1 MKIQTAYMDDIEI
14 NEADIV
20 HFQHGLPGFE
30 EERQFI
36 LLSISNDSIYQV
48 LQSINTKEI
57 AFIVASPF
65 ITIKNYNFDL
75 DEATVEA
82 LQINDE
88 REVAIL
94 GIVTLKETLASST
107 INLKAPI
114 VLNTTNKQAKQVIL
128 DNSMFTIHQP
138 LSNPKEVG

>member
-1 MKIQTAYMDDIEI
+1 MKIQTAYMNDIEI
-14 NEADIV
+14 NEADII

-57 AFIVASPF
+57 AFIVLSPF
-65 ITIKNYNFDL
+65 ITIKDYNFEL
-75 DEATVEA
+75 DEGTVES
-82 LQINDE
+82 LQINNE
-88 REVAIL
+88 REVAVL

-128 DNSMFTIHQP
+128 DNSTFTIHQP
-138 LSNPKEVG
+138 LSNPKEAG

>member
-1 MKIQTAYMDDIEI
+1 MKIQTAYMNDIEI
-14 NEADIV
+14 NEADII

-65 ITIKNYNFDL
+65 ITIKDYNFEL
-75 DEATVEA
+75 DEATVES

-88 REVAIL
+88 REVAVL

-114 VLNTTNKQAKQVIL
+114 ILNTTNKQAKQVIL
-128 DNSMFTIHQP
+128 DNSTFTIHQP
-138 LSNPKEVG
+138 LSNPKEAG

>member
-14 NEADIV
+14 NEADIIQ
-20 HFQHGLPGFE
+20 FQHGIPGFE

-36 LLSISNDSIYQV
+36 LLPISSDSIYQV
-48 LQSINTKEI
+48 LQSVNTKEL

-65 ITIKNYNFDL
+65 ITIKDYSFEL
-75 DEATVEA
+75 DEATVET
-82 LQINDE
+82 LQIIDE
-88 REVAIL
+88 REVAVL

-114 VLNTTNKQAKQVIL
+114 VLNTTNKQARQVIL
-128 DNSMFTIHQP
+128 DTSSFTIHQP

>member
-1 MKIQTAYMDDIEI
+1 MKIQTAYMNDIEI
-14 NEADIV
+14 NEADII

-36 LLSISNDSIYQV
+36 LLPISSDSIYQV
-48 LQSINTKEI
+48 LQSVNTKEL

-65 ITIKNYNFDL
+65 MATKNYSFEL
-75 DEATVEA
+75 DEATVET
-82 LQINDE
+82 LHINDE
-88 REVAIL
+88 KEVAVL

-114 VLNTTNKQAKQVIL
+114 VLNTTNKQARQVIL
-128 DNSMFTIHQP
+128 DNSRFTIHQP

>member
-1 MKIQTAYMDDIEI
+1 MKIQTAYMNDIEI
-14 NEADIV
+14 NEADII

-65 ITIKNYNFDL
+65 ITIKNYNFEL
-75 DEATVEA
+75 DEATVES

-88 REVAIL
+88 REVAVL

-128 DNSMFTIHQP
+128 DNSTFTIHQP
-138 LSNPKEVG
+138 LSNPKEAG

>member
-65 ITIKNYNFDL
+65 IIIKNYNFDL
-75 DEATVEA
+75 DEATVES

-88 REVAIL
+88 REVAVL

-128 DNSMFTIHQP
+128 DNSTFTIHQP

>member
-14 NEADIV
+14 NEADLI

-48 LQSINTKEI
+48 LQSINTTEI

-65 ITIKNYNFDL
+65 IAIKDYNFEL
-75 DEATVEA
+75 DEATVES

-88 REVAIL
+88 REVAVL

-114 VLNTTNKQAKQVIL
+114 VLNTTNKKAKQVIL
-128 DNSMFTIHQP
+128 DNSTFTIHQP

>member
-14 NEADIV
+14 NETDII
-20 HFQHGLPGFE
+20 HFQHGIPGFE

-36 LLSISNDSIYQV
+36 LLPISSGSIYQV
-48 LQSINTKEI
+48 LQSVKTKEL

-65 ITIKNYNFDL
+65 IAIMDYSFEL

-82 LQINDE
+82 LHINDE
-88 REVAIL
+88 KEVAVL

-128 DNSMFTIHQP
+128 ENSAFTIHHP
-138 LSNPKEVG
+138 LSTQKEEG

>member
-14 NEADIV
+14 NEADII

-36 LLSISNDSIYQV
+36 LLSISNESIYQV

-65 ITIKNYNFDL
+65 IATKNYSFEL
-75 DEATVEA
+75 DEATVEV
-82 LQINDE
+82 LHINHE
-88 REVAIL
+88 REVAVL

-128 DNSMFTIHQP
+128 EDSTFTIHYA
-138 LSNPKEVG
+138 LNPQKEEE

>member
-1 MKIQTAYMDDIEI
+1 MKIQTAYMNDIEI
-14 NEADIV
+14 NEADII

-65 ITIKNYNFDL
+65 ITIKDYNFEL
-75 DEATVEA
+75 DEATVES

-88 REVAIL
+88 REVAVL

-128 DNSMFTIHQP
+128 DNSTFTIHQP
-138 LSNPKEVG
+138 LSNPKEAG

>member
-14 NEADIV
+14 NEADII
-20 HFQHGLPGFE
+20 HFQHGIPGFE
-30 EERQFI
+30 VERKFI
-36 LLSISNDSIYQV
+36 LLPISSESIYQV
-48 LQSINTKEI
+48 LQSVNTKEL

-65 ITIKNYNFDL
+65 IAVQDYSFEL
-75 DEATVEA
+75 DEATVET

-88 REVAIL
+88 KEVAVL

-114 VLNTTNKQAKQVIL
+114 VLNTTNKQARQVIL
-128 DNSMFTIHQP
+128 DNSRFTIHQP

>member
-1 MKIQTAYMDDIEI
+1 MKIQTAYMDDIAI
-14 NEADIV
+14 NEADII

-30 EERQFI
+30 EEQQFI

-48 LQSINTKEI
+48 LQSIITKEI

-65 ITIKNYNFDL
+65 ITIKDYNFEL
-75 DEATVEA
+75 DEATVES

-88 REVAIL
+88 REVAVL
-94 GIVTLKETLASST
+94 GIVTLKESLASST

-128 DNSMFTIHQP
+128 DNSKFTIHQP
-138 LSNPKEVG
+138 LSNPKEAG

>member
-14 NEADIV
+14 NEADII

-65 ITIKNYNFDL
+65 ITIKHYNFEL
-75 DEATVEA
+75 DEATVES

-88 REVAIL
+88 REVAVL

-128 DNSMFTIHQP
+128 DNSTFTIHQP
-138 LSNPKEVG
+138 LINPKEEG

>member
-14 NEADIV
+14 NEVDII

-65 ITIKNYNFDL
+65 IAIKDYNFEL
-75 DEATVEA
+75 DEAAVES

-88 REVAIL
+88 REIAVL

-128 DNSMFTIHQP
+128 DNSTFTIHQP
-138 LSNPKEVG
+138 LSNPKEAG

>member
-1 MKIQTAYMDDIEI
+1 MKIQTAYMNDIEI
-14 NEADIV
+14 NEADII
-20 HFQHGLPGFE
+20 HFQHGLPGFK

-65 ITIKNYNFDL
+65 ITIKDYNFEL
-75 DEATVEA
+75 DEATVES
-82 LQINDE
+82 LQIKDE
-88 REVAIL
+88 REVAVL

-107 INLKAPI
+107 INLRAPI
-114 VLNTTNKQAKQVIL
+114 VLNITNKQAKQVIL
-128 DNSMFTIHQP
+128 DNSTFTIHQP

>member
-1 MKIQTAYMDDIEI
+1 MKIQTAYMNDIEI
-14 NEADIV
+14 NEAEII

-65 ITIKNYNFDL
+65 ITIKDYNFEL
-75 DEATVEA
+75 DEATVES

-88 REVAIL
+88 REVAVL

-128 DNSMFTIHQP
+128 DNSTFTIHQP
-138 LSNPKEVG
+138 LSNPKEAG